1 MNIQTLKEA
10 SDCLLNL
17 AKPETQTIEHIL
29 LQDAFERILAEDIT
43 AKIPV
48 PSFAKSAYDGYA
60 LRQADTATAS
70 PEHPVTLD
78 VTEVIPAGSV
88 PTYPITEGKAARI
101 MTGAPVPEGAD
112 AIIMHER
119 TSFTENTVT

>member
-1 MNIQTLKEA
+1 MMDMHFVRLTQP
-10 SDCLLNL
+10 LLHRN
-17 AKPETQTIEHIL
+17 
-29 LQDAFERILAEDIT
+29 
-43 AKIPV
+43 
-48 PSFAKSAYDGYA
+48 
-60 LRQADTATAS
+60 
-70 PEHPVTLD
+70 HPVTLD

-119 TSFTENTVT
+119 TSFTENTVTLTAPVTSANIIPPGEDVKARNFACSKRQNTYRF